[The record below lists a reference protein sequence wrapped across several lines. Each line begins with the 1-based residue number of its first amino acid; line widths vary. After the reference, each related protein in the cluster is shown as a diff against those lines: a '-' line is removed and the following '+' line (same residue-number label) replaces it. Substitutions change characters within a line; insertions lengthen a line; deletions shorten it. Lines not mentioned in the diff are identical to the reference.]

1 MEDRN
6 FIKKYIEDSIAA
18 KKSILDS
25 EQSVASIQK
34 IADLISSCYQNGG
47 KVLTAGN
54 GGSAG
59 DAQHIA
65 AELVVKFYKERRALP
80 AIALTTDSSI
90 ITAIGN
96 DSSFDNIFSRQIQ
109 ALGNKGDVFI
119 AFSTSGSSKNIIEAI
134 KEAKNKGLTIIGFTG
149 QNLCK
154 MDELCDCIIKVPSA
168 DTPKIQEAHIMLGHI
183 ICALVEKNIS

>member
-6 FIKKYIEDSIAA
+6 FIKNYIEDSITA
-18 KKSILDS
+18 KRSILDS
-25 EQSVASIQK
+25 EQSVASIHK
-34 IADLISSCYQNGG
+34 IADLISSCYKNGG

-80 AIALTTDSSI
+80 AVALTTDSSI

-134 KEAKNKGLTIIGFTG
+134 KEAKNKGLTVIGFTG

-154 MDELCDCIIKVPSA
+154 MDELCDCIIKVGV
-168 DTPKIQEAHIMLGHI
+168 L
-183 ICALVEKNIS
+183 